1 VSFFRELRT
10 AFGPFSQ
17 KGLIHGYIKNMGTA
31 LPFIFASQKR
41 SLAKT
46 QRVDE
51 RASLIYKTAFL
62 LIQKI
67 GPKIAK

>member
-1 VSFFRELRT
+1 MATLRT
-10 AFGPFSQ
+10 WERRY
-17 KGLIHGYIKNMGTA
+17 L
-31 LPFIFASQKR
+31 FIFASQKR

-51 RASLIYKTAFL
+51 RASPIYKTVFL

-67 GPKIAK
+67 GPKVAR

>member
-1 VSFFRELRT
+1 MATLRT
-10 AFGPFSQ
+10 WERRY
-17 KGLIHGYIKNMGTA
+17 L
-31 LPFIFASQKR
+31 FIFASQKR

-62 LIQKI
+62 LMQKI
-67 GPKIAK
+67 GPKTKIWPLKRRVVE

>member
-1 VSFFRELRT
+1 
-10 AFGPFSQ
+10 
-17 KGLIHGYIKNMGTA
+17 MGTA

-67 GPKIAK
+67 GPKVAMDKNGAGQEICAYFAADKPCES

>member
-1 VSFFRELRT
+1 
-10 AFGPFSQ
+10 
-17 KGLIHGYIKNMGTA
+17 MGTA
-31 LPFIFASQKR
+31 LPFHFCQPKAFM
-41 SLAKT
+41 AKT

-67 GPKIAK
+67 GPKVAR

>member
-1 VSFFRELRT
+1 MATVRT
-10 AFGPFSQ
+10 WERRY
-17 KGLIHGYIKNMGTA
+17 L
-31 LPFIFASQKR
+31 FIFASQKR

-51 RASLIYKTAFL
+51 HASLIYKTAFL

-67 GPKIAK
+67 GPKTEIWPPKRRVVE

>member
-1 VSFFRELRT
+1 MATLRT
-10 AFGPFSQ
+10 WERRY
-17 KGLIHGYIKNMGTA
+17 L
-31 LPFIFASQKR
+31 FIFASQKR
-41 SLAKT
+41 SMAKT

-67 GPKIAK
+67 GPKVAKRPQKWRRAE